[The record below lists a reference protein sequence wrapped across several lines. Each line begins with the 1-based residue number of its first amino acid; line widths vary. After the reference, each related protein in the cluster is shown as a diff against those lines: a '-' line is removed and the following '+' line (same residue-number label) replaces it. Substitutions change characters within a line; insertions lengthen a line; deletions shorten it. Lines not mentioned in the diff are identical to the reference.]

1 MGPKFIKSK
10 NIRGFQIASPSIMGL
25 RCVNVVI
32 DMIYRAG
39 MAAIVDK
46 AQKGTEIMIA
56 FYDEWLEKLGF
67 RLMTPRE
74 KAKRGGHISLMH
86 ESARNISV
94 ALRNYEN
101 TIVDFREPNQIRIAI
116 SPLAMTY
123 SELHEGLKRIR
134 NVAESKSFEK
144 IENFDGKKIY

>member
-1 MGPKFIKSK
+1 
-10 NIRGFQIASPSIMGL
+10 
-25 RCVNVVI
+25 
-32 DMIYRAG
+32 
-39 MAAIVDK
+39 
-46 AQKGTEIMIA
+46 MIA
-56 FYDEWLEKLGF
+56 FYDKWLKQLGF

-74 KAKRGGHISLMH
+74 KVKRGGHISLMH

-101 TIVDFREPNQIRIAI
+101 TIVDYREPNQIRIAI

-123 SELHEGLKRIR
+123 SELYEGLKRIR
-134 NVAESKSFEK
+134 DVAESKSFEK